1 MYTQYMMYKVPSNV
15 IFESQALKH
24 LPKYV
29 CSSQSHLEAWDSI
42 QPVALPLQ
50 AHHFLMGT

>member
-29 CSSQSHLEAWDSI
+29 CSSQSHLEAWDSS